1 MINENEK
8 RILDKINFF
17 LSENIKV
24 HVEKSDR
31 TFLNGIFVREI
42 REGVWKFNDDKLK
55 ELYLFLKEIYD
66 IDEFREVENGR
77 RY

>member
-24 HVEKSDR
+24 HVEKKDKL
-31 TFLNGIFVREI
+31 FLNGYFI
-42 REGVWKFNDDKLK
+42 RCIKEGVWKFKDDKLG
-55 ELYLFLKEIYD
+55 ELHLFLSDIYD
-66 IDEFREVENGR
+66 IDEFREASE
-77 RY
+77 